1 MYGEHK
7 AVCLVR
13 RSAAGYDKAKDAA
26 ASERVGKWWR
36 IVVEKQK
43 TQAKYGPVELNVRS
57 FELEI
62 LKTFTRMS
70 DPTKDQNYR

>member
-43 TQAKYGPVELNVRS
+43 TQSKYGPVELNIRSEDLAIVR
-57 FELEI
+57 
-62 LKTFTRMS
+62 TFTRRS
-70 DPTKDQNYR
+70 GQGEDYR